1 MKLVL
6 VSFTEGR
13 WAKREGGRW
22 GKRERE
28 TREVGEGKEARE
40 VGEGREGPA
49 HYSTQLATSYM
60 CISIVSHF
68 TVMFARGTCA
78 S

>member
-6 VSFTEGR
+6 VSFTLF
-13 WAKREGGRW
+13 
-22 GKRERE
+22 
-28 TREVGEGKEARE
+28 
-40 VGEGREGPA
+40 
-49 HYSTQLATSYM
+49 YSTSYMYICATSYM
-60 CISIVSHF
+60 CNVSIVSHF